1 VTKKFQN
8 LMVFPKKK
16 EKKSDIPF
24 PFLTF
29 VQNFTQKH
37 IADGGMIAPLAT
49 SLGLNWLGLSL
60 DLWQYQAHNNGT
72 IYTSML
78 LNTPI

>member
-1 VTKKFQN
+1 
-8 LMVFPKKK
+8 MVFPKKK